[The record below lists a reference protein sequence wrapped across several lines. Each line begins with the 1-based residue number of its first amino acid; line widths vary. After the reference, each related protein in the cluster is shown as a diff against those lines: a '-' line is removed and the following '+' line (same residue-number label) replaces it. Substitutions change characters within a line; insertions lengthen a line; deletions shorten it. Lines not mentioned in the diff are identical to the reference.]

1 MNLTEIS
8 IKRPSLIIVLFS
20 LFTLLGISGYQNL
33 SYELMP
39 DFNQPVVV
47 INTLYPGAEPNEV
60 ETSVSRKIED
70 ALSNLE
76 GVDYL
81 VTKSLP
87 NASIIIANL
96 KYGTDLDKTMQDA
109 QRYIDNIRKDLPPD
123 IQNPVMSK
131 VSPND
136 LPIMSVSATSNFKST
151 EFYQKLKD
159 DYLPQIQQL
168 KGVAE
173 ITVLGGEER
182 EIQVKV
188 NKDKLKLYKISLYQ
202 VVEAI
207 NHSGI
212 DLPSGKI
219 QTAKESNSV
228 RLVGKFTN
236 VNDISNVQ
244 VAMPVPGSPVYV
256 KDVADVVDGI
266 KEVTS
271 VSRYNGQ
278 NGIGLLIKKQGDANA
293 VDVSKL
299 IKEKFQTIEK
309 SNAEAAV
316 KFVVTD
322 DSTDNTIAAVN
333 SVVHD
338 LILAVILVSIVMLLF
353 LRSFRNSLI
362 VAVAIPTSLIMAFG
376 MMWLLGYTLNLMT
389 LLAMSLV
396 IGVLVDDAT
405 VVLENIQRHLDMGKE
420 KRKAA
425 MDGRMEI
432 GYSAVSITLVDVVV
446 FLPILFLQVFVADML
461 KQFSVVIITT
471 VLTSLLVGF
480 TLTPWLASRI
490 GKKEDLK
497 PSNFFNKFLLWFEH
511 QLDTFIKW
519 YGKKLEWVLGHKL
532 VFTAFLLVLFAGTA
546 LMMKQGIIGKELIAT
561 GDQGKFQLALEFDK
575 GTTIEQNNLVSEKI
589 ENYIL
594 QQPEVAS
601 LFSNVGGPSTGMGSL
616 GVGMANKTEFT
627 VQLKMKNEEL
637 KDKSEKL
644 KANSGKINDEN
655 AVMTEST
662 ETFMRRLKDSLQKDY
677 SGINFSMMA
686 LGLIPRTAPIEITL
700 SGNSLNQ
707 VLATGQQ
714 MKQAIEKIPG
724 ADNVRLSVEAGSPEL
739 KVVPDKDRMQRLG
752 LSTSYVGMSLRT
764 AFTGNDDATMTDAG
778 TEYPVRIWL
787 DKFNRQNYDDVKQL
801 YVVNP
806 MGAPVEVSQ
815 FATIEKDNSPSL
827 LERKDR
833 QPAVTLTADA
843 LGRPSGTV
851 ADDVVS
857 YVKENPLPAGI
868 QMAWGSD
875 IKRQNDSFG
884 ALGSVL
890 LISFILIYLI
900 MVALYDSYIYP
911 FVALFGIP
919 VAAIG
924 AFLALNLSLSHIS
937 LFALLGMIMLMGLVT
952 KNAILIVDFTNQLKA
967 EGKPFR
973 EAIIHAS
980 MGRMRP
986 IMMTTLSMAIGMLPI
1001 ALATGTSAEWK
1012 NALAWVI
1019 IGGLLS
1025 SLALTIFLV
1034 PMVYYVVDAIKLKIK
1049 SEKIKVKK
1057 RSAPKVRE

>member
-1 MNLTEIS
+1 MNITEIS

-20 LFTLLGISGYQNL
+20 VFTLLGIIGFKNL

-39 DFNQPVVV
+39 DFNQPIVV
-47 INTLYPGAEPNEV
+47 IKTVYPGAEPNEV

-76 GVDYL
+76 GVEYL

-109 QRYIDNIRKDLPPD
+109 QRYIDNIKKDLPKD

-136 LPIMSVSATSNFKST
+136 LPIMSVSATSDLNPT
-151 EFYQKLKD
+151 EFYQRMKD
-159 DYLPQIQQL
+159 DYLPQIQKL

-173 ITVLGGEER
+173 ITILGGEER

-188 NKDKLKLYKISLYQ
+188 DKDKLKLYKISLYQ

-207 NHSGI
+207 NRSGI
-212 DLPSGKI
+212 DLPAGKV
-219 QTAKESNSV
+219 QTDQENSSV
-228 RLVGKFTN
+228 RLVGKF
-236 VNDISNVQ
+236 NDLSSIQNVQ
-244 VAMPVPGSPVYV
+244 VAMPMPRSPVYV
-256 KDVADVVDGI
+256 KDIAEVVDGI
-266 KEVTS
+266 KETS
-271 VSRYNGQ
+271 SISRYNGK
-278 NGIGLLIKKQGDANA
+278 NGIGLLIKKQSDGNA

-299 IKEKFQTIEK
+299 IKEQFQTIEK
-309 SNAEAAV
+309 NNASTNV

-333 SVVHD
+333 SVVFD

-353 LRSFRNSLI
+353 LRSYRNSLI
-362 VAVAIPTSLIMAFG
+362 VAVAIPTSLITAFG
-376 MMWLLGYTLNLMT
+376 TMWLLGYTLNLMT

-405 VVLENIQRHLDMGKE
+405 VVLENIQRHLDMGKD

-446 FLPILFLQVFVADML
+446 FVPILFLQVFVADML
-461 KQFSVVIITT
+461 KQFSVVIIVT

-490 GKKEDLK
+490 GEKENLQ
-497 PSNFFNKFLLWFEH
+497 PTNFFNRFLLWFEH
-511 QLDTFIKW
+511 QLDKFITW
-519 YGKKLEWVLGHKL
+519 YGGKLDWVLRHKL
-532 VFTAFLLVLFAGTA
+532 IFTGFVIFLFIGTA
-546 LMMKQGIIGKELIAT
+546 VMMKQGIIGKELIAT
-561 GDQGKFQLALEFDK
+561 GDQGKFRLGLEFDK
-575 GTTIEQNNLVSEKI
+575 STSIQQNNQISEKI
-589 ENYIL
+589 ETYIL
-594 QQPEVAS
+594 QQPEVATI
-601 LFSNVGGPSTGMGSL
+601 FSNVGGPSTGIGSL
-616 GVGMANKTEFT
+616 GVGSANKSEFT
-627 VQLKMKNEEL
+627 IQLKIKKEEL
-637 KDKSEKL
+637 RKEGLRK
-644 KANSGKINDEN
+644 
-655 AVMTEST
+655 VST
-662 ETFMRRLKDSLQKDY
+662 EKFMTNLRNDLQEKFP
-677 SGINFSMMA
+677 GINYSISA
-686 LGLIPRTAPIEITL
+686 LGLIPKTAPIEITL
-700 SGNSLNQ
+700 SGSELSQVMQTAKSLKS
-707 VLATGQQ
+707 V
-714 MKQAIEKIPG
+714 IEKIPG

-739 KVVPDKDRMQRLG
+739 KVMPDRDKMQRLG
-752 LSTSYVGMSLRT
+752 LNTAYVGMNLRT
-764 AFTGNDDATMTDAG
+764 AFSGNDDATLTENG

-787 DKFNRQNYDDVKQL
+787 DKFSRQNYDDINKL
-801 YVVNP
+801 NIVNP
-806 MGAPVEVSQ
+806 MGIPIEVSQ

-833 QPAVTLTADA
+833 QPAITITANA

-851 ADDVVS
+851 ADEVVA
-857 YVKENPLPAGI
+857 YVKNNPLPNGI
-868 QMAWGSD
+868 EMTWGSD

-890 LISFILIYLI
+890 IISFILIYLI

-911 FVALFGIP
+911 FVALFAIP

-924 AFLALNLSLSHIS
+924 AFLALNLSLSHLS
-937 LFALLGMIMLMGLVT
+937 LFALLGLIMLMGLVT
-952 KNAILIVDFTNQLKA
+952 KNSILIVDFTNQLKA
-967 EGKPFR
+967 EGKPYR
-973 EAIIHAS
+973 QAIIEAS
-980 MGRMRP
+980 KGRMRP
-986 IMMTTLSMAIGMLPI
+986 ILMTTLSMAIGMLPI

-1012 NALAWVI
+1012 NGLAWVI

-1025 SLALTIFLV
+1025 SLVLTVFLV
-1034 PMVYYVVDAIKLKIK
+1034 PMVYYGVDRVKEKMRIKN
-1049 SEKIKVKK
+1049 
-1057 RSAPKVRE
+1057 